1 MNGFLHQGI
10 GLLKTLNALLFFL
23 WPSLSWWWREKAFAL
38 EGGKEISEA
47 LTN

>member
-10 GLLKTLNALLFFL
+10 GLLKTLNALVLSL
-23 WPSLSWWWREKAFAL
+23 ASLSWWWREKAFAL